1 VSGEE
6 LQLIDAAV
14 LMNAPCCT
22 RMGGGYVNQVQRTV
36 LQSGKHNCRGGWGS
50 GNENTCQVKGCNCQG
65 LNRYVEY
72 AMLYKAAGRGRDNQA
87 QHTVGLTCREGGGG
101 QRQRGHMPI

>member
-1 VSGEE
+1 MLHKAGGVGTSIRCSALSCSPASTTAGEE
-6 LQLIDAAV
+6 GAAA
-14 LMNAPCCT
+14 M
-22 RMGGGYVNQVQRTV
+22 
-36 LQSGKHNCRGGWGS
+36 
-50 GNENTCQVKGCNCQG
+50 ENTCQVKGCNCQG